1 MRMRGDKHIL
11 RRSSSAKA
19 FIFRLAEEAIRNGAS
34 IYWAPERDTVL
45 VRLAGGGYASCSRDA
60 LSITDGRLE
69 TIWCC
74 PTGNGAG
81 ASVRKCA
88 DGVEVRLFSG
98 RSDSGWRR
106 AVGEDAI
113 ALSLAG
119 LDDRR
124 NGTREAARYICRH
137 FGLRCHDHGD
147 MIHISSRQADVIVR
161 THSVA
166 SSGDGFHVVWRD
178 KGDSS
183 ILFRHKDGDLTLIG
197 SGTISHG
204 RIPVMLPDIRMG
216 DFATAWTGAALAALM
231 GIQKPEHLRAV
242 SAATSCLLAV
252 AGSAR
257 LLASAADRARER
269 RRRVDEL
276 AMETTCVKEAGR

>member
-45 VRLAGGGYASCSRDA
+45 VRLAGGGYASCSREA

-74 PTGNGAG
+74 PTGNG
-81 ASVRKCA
+81 A

-137 FGLRCHDHGD
+137 FGLRCHNHGD

-183 ILFRHKDGDLTLIG
+183 IFFRSKDGDLTLTG
-197 SGTISHG
+197 SGTMSRG
-204 RIPVMLPDIRMG
+204 RTPVMLPDIRMG
-216 DFATAWTGAALAALM
+216 DFATAWTGAVLAALM

>member
-11 RRSSSAKA
+11 RRPSSAKA
-19 FIFRLAEEAIRNGAS
+19 FIFRLAEEAVRNGAS

-45 VRLAGGGYASCSRDA
+45 VRLAGGGYASCSLEA
-60 LSITDGRLE
+60 LIITDGRLE

-88 DGVEVRLFSG
+88 DGVEIRLFSG

-183 ILFRHKDGDLTLIG
+183 ILFRHKDGDLTLVG

-257 LLASAADRARER
+257 LLASAATRARER
-269 RRRVDEL
+269 RRRVEEL
-276 AMETTCVKEAGR
+276 AMETTCGKEAGR

>member
-1 MRMRGDKHIL
+1 
-11 RRSSSAKA
+11 
-19 FIFRLAEEAIRNGAS
+19 
-34 IYWAPERDTVL
+34 
-45 VRLAGGGYASCSRDA
+45 
-60 LSITDGRLE
+60 
-69 TIWCC
+69 
-74 PTGNGAG
+74 
-81 ASVRKCA
+81 
-88 DGVEVRLFSG
+88 
-98 RSDSGWRR
+98 
-106 AVGEDAI
+106 
-113 ALSLAG
+113 
-119 LDDRR
+119 
-124 NGTREAARYICRH
+124 
-137 FGLRCHDHGD
+137 

-183 ILFRHKDGDLTLIG
+183 IFFRSKDGDLTLTG
-197 SGTISHG
+197 SGTMSRG
-204 RIPVMLPDIRMG
+204 RTPVMLPDIRMG
-216 DFATAWTGAALAALM
+216 DFATAWTGAVLAALM